1 MAPSLSTSLKLPR
14 LPHLPSFPGRPGSRS
29 GDGLV
34 GLDIQPGFVAAV
46 KARVNGSVLAER
58 AAARPLDGDTVREGE
73 VVDVDA
79 LTDSLRELFSDGAL
93 GKRVRV
99 GIANQRT
106 VMRTLDLPPVTDR
119 KELAAAVRFQAQDQ
133 VPMPLSNAVIDFHPL
148 GLIDTPAGQRQRVVL
163 VAAQRDMVERLL
175 KAVRAAGLTP
185 EGVDL
190 SAFALIRSLHDR
202 EDDEAGRVLYLNVDG
217 LTNLAIAEGTVCRFT
232 RVVGGGVE
240 AMAAELAS
248 RREISLADARALL
261 ASVDLS
267 VPLMPTPSIAE
278 QPRVAPARRSG
289 RGRRGHE
296 SAQDPSFAPD
306 SSHGASAG
314 ASEGEPRSSTSAA
327 NSTKRRNV
335 RWATPR
341 RSLRRSAAAEQEPA
355 AQEPTDAD
363 VRSVLE
369 NGVRELVGEI
379 RNSLDFHRTQE
390 QGGEVSHV
398 ALSGAVLDLP
408 GFPEALQTS
417 LGMEVRKQD
426 VGLVDARPRG
436 QGLHAPA
443 LDRGRPRD
451 SGGAAMK
458 AVNLIPSD
466 ERRRGGSVGAG
477 RSQGVA
483 YVVLGALAGIALLV
497 AARRRRSPPRV
508 EPPLAARDD
517 RRGNAARAGICLA
530 LTPYT
535 SFIALRET
543 RMKAVAEVV
552 DSRFDWAHAF
562 HELGRVLPRDASITS
577 LDGTVGA
584 AGSTSGSSSSSST
597 LAPQPVPR
605 RLPAACRRSRSAA
618 ARAASRRSR

>member
-14 LPHLPSFPGRPGSRS
+14 LPHLPSLPGRPGSRS

-73 VVDVDA
+73 VVDVEA
-79 LTDSLRELFSDGAL
+79 LTESLRELFSDGAL

-106 VMRTLDLPPVTDR
+106 VMRTLDLPPITDR

-148 GLIDTPAGQRQRVVL
+148 GLIDTPAGSRQRVVL

-202 EDDEAGRVLYLNVDG
+202 DDDDAGRVLYLNVDG

-240 AMAAELAS
+240 AMAAELAA
-248 RREISLADARALL
+248 RREISLTDARALL

-267 VPLMPTPSIAE
+267 VPLLPSPSVAE
-278 QPRVAPARRSG
+278 QPPAAPVPVADAG
-289 RGRRGHE
+289 E
-296 SAQDPSFAPD
+296 
-306 SSHGASAG
+306 AG
-314 ASEGEPRSSTSAA
+314 ADRTPEEDPNVMPAPTHDASTAQASPHEAQQSPANREQHEAQERSMGYAETISAA
-327 NSTKRRNV
+327 Q
-335 RWATPR
+335 
-341 RSLRRSAAAEQEPA
+341 SASEQAQAPPSPASQEPA
-355 AQEPTDAD
+355 DAE

-390 QGGEVSHV
+390 QGGDVSHV
-398 ALSGAVLDLP
+398 ALSGAALDLP
-408 GFPEALQTS
+408 GFAEALQTS

-426 VGLVDARPRG
+426 VGLVDA
-436 QGLHAPA
+436 GLEGKVSTHR
-443 LDRGRPRD
+443 L
-451 SGGAAMK
+451 
-458 AVNLIPSD
+458 
-466 ERRRGGSVGAG
+466 
-477 RSQGVA
+477 
-483 YVVLGALAGIALLV
+483 
-497 AARRRRSPPRV
+497 
-508 EPPLAARDD
+508 
-517 RRGNAARAGICLA
+517 
-530 LTPYT
+530 
-535 SFIALRET
+535 
-543 RMKAVAEVV
+543 
-552 DSRFDWAHAF
+552 
-562 HELGRVLPRDASITS
+562 SI
-577 LDGTVGA
+577 A
-584 AGSTSGSSSSSST
+584 AG
-597 LAPQPVPR
+597 LATAEAPR
-605 RLPAACRRSRSAA
+605 
-618 ARAASRRSR
+618 